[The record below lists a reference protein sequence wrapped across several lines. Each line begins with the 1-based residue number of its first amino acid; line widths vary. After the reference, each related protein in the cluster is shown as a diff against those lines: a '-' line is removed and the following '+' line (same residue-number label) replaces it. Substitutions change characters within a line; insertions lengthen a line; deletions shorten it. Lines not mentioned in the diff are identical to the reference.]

1 MNKQNL
7 PETSHS
13 ANVAMTY
20 EMRKQHHGKIILAL
34 KEIGS
39 GNYEQIANF
48 LGMDRHQVGRRLSE
62 LEREGIVWKPGLK
75 SNTKSGRQA
84 FIYQLTG
91 QSQPKT
97 ETEVNYAKLGKSAT
111 NYANDLIRSAQ
122 NHGAVQ
128 TDLFPEYQKVLRNE
142 RLPVRPPA

>member
-1 MNKQNL
+1 MSERKN
-7 PETSHS
+7 PDTSHA

-39 GNYEQIANF
+39 GIYEQIADF
-48 LGMDRHQVGRRLSE
+48 IGMDRHQVGRRLSE

-75 SNTKSGRQA
+75 ANTKSGRQA
-84 FIYQLTG
+84 YIYQLTG

-97 ETEVNYAKLGKSAT
+97 ETEHKYVKGEKTAT
-111 NYANDLIRSAQ
+111 DYANSIIEKAK
-122 NHGAVQ
+122 NHGAEQ
-128 TDLFPEYQKVLRNE
+128 QELFPKYQEALRNG
-142 RLPVRPPA
+142 